1 MPRVSRA
8 LTFARIRRTSR
19 AEEGV
24 HFLKTA
30 DFLIIG
36 GGIAGVSAAARL
48 APHGRTLLLEAES
61 AFGYHSSGRSATFYH
76 FGIGKSVVRGMTAFS
91 RTHFETP
98 TAAGVELSRP
108 SAALFIATPG
118 MVDGLD
124 ELEAEMARYSDRLE
138 RLDASGVKAIVPILN
153 AGGDGVVAGVI
164 DRTARRL
171 DSEALQQD
179 YRATL
184 KKAGGEAIPD
194 ARVVAVARE
203 GDAWTVTTAAGDS
216 YAAPILINAA
226 GAWCDEIARLAGVA
240 SLGLQP
246 LRRTIIV
253 FDAPAELDVRD
264 WPFTK
269 TAVDDFYM
277 LPESGRLLA
286 CPVDEVPSDPGDAQ
300 PEEYDIALAA
310 SKVEEYTSVPIRRIS
325 HSWAGLRTFTHD
337 RVPVAGFAPDAPG
350 FFWLAGQGGYG
361 LQTAPAMSAITE
373 ALIAGTAWPE
383 MLTEWGVTREAM
395 SPERLKPRG

>member
-1 MPRVSRA
+1 MQ
-8 LTFARIRRTSR
+8 
-19 AEEGV
+19 
-24 HFLKTA
+24 TA
-30 DFLIIG
+30 DFLIVG

-48 APHGRTLLLEAES
+48 APHGRTVVLEAEDS
-61 AFGYHSSGRSATFYH
+61 FGYHSSGRSATYYH

-91 RTHFETP
+91 RTHFETEGVNG
-98 TAAGVELSRP
+98 TALSR
-108 SAALFIATPG
+108 SSSALFIAPQE
-118 MVDGLD
+118 MLAGLD
-124 ELEAEMARYSDRLE
+124 ALEAEMRPYSDGLE
-138 RLDASGVKAIVPILN
+138 RLDADGVRDIVPVLRC
-153 AGGDGVVAGVI
+153 GDDGIVAAVL

-179 YRATL
+179 YRAAI
-184 KKAGGEAIPD
+184 KRAGGQSITN

-203 GDAWTVTTAAGDS
+203 GANWIATTAAGDRFS
-216 YAAPILINAA
+216 APILVNAA

-240 SLGLQP
+240 PLGLQP

-253 FDAPAELDVRD
+253 FDAPPDQAIGD
-264 WPFTK
+264 WAFTK

-286 CPVDEVPSDPGDAQ
+286 CPVDEVLSEPTDAQ

-310 SKVEEYTSVPIRRIS
+310 AKVEHYTSLAIRRIR

-337 RVPVAGFAPDAPG
+337 RIPVAGFAPDADG

-361 LQTAPAMSAITE
+361 LQTAPAMAAATASLIT
-373 ALIAGTAWPE
+373 GGSWPTG
-383 MLTEWGVTREAM
+383 LADWGVNRADLAV
-395 SPERLKPRG
+395 ERLQIGEASA